1 MNLDLGYNLG
11 RSSSDWEQT
20 GLLNVV
26 GNFFFC
32 PEKLN
37 SRGGTTDHRH
47 CRSLPELPPTPPPI
61 RRSTQT
67 LLNGPLWSVPR
78 RRGTGADP

>member
-32 PEKLN
+32 PEELN

-47 CRSLPELPPTPPPI
+47 CRARFQSCPRLLPLSAAPHK
-61 RRSTQT
+61 
-67 LLNGPLWSVPR
+67 LC
-78 RRGTGADP
+78 